1 MTVVETPPQRQPS
14 QDELEALIEEARR
27 RTRRRRLIV
36 AASVV
41 GVLLAG
47 AAVFGGVVLGRGGSA
62 NHVVAPPGY
71 HLVQAKGPVAH
82 ATITEYPPTR
92 SRVVDL
98 ASGNER
104 SAPLVLEV
112 WWDRRSGFDRVVGR
126 VDGRVQFDAVG
137 QTCQGPDVPGR
148 FCLPPPPFVLENM
161 LHYRWPIDR
170 KAVRVVGRGI
180 YRGHDVIWLEALVNG
195 KPSPPSAGAERV
207 ALDSVTHRPL
217 VKRSFVHGRLWYEE
231 VYSLLRD
238 LPAKS
243 VSFVVPDGGAVR
255 NSFPPLTGAP
265 WSGRK
270 VTLAVAQRALGQPA
284 LWLGESFR
292 GHRLRSVEVGTDITK
307 ANGSTL
313 GRAKFVRF
321 DYGSIRLQ
329 EFGRVK
335 PVGFVHGPRPGRI
348 LVGDNIML
356 SRHGLLVFAD
366 VQPLPIDTTAALD
379 LVNALR
385 PVPGG

>member
-1 MTVVETPPQRQPS
+1 VTVVETPPQRQPS

-27 RTRRRRLIV
+27 RTRRRRLII
-36 AASVV
+36 AASVL

-47 AAVFGGVVLGRGGSA
+47 AAVFGGVVLTRGGSGSQVA
-62 NHVVAPPGY
+62 APPGY
-71 HLVQAKGPVAH
+71 HVVQAKGPVSH

-92 SRVVDL
+92 SRVVDV

-112 WWDRRSGFDRVVGR
+112 WWDRRTGFDRVVGR

-137 QTCQGPDVPGR
+137 QTCQGPDVSRR

-161 LHYRWPIDR
+161 HYRWPIDP
-170 KAVRVVGRGI
+170 KAVRVVDRGS
-180 YRGHDVIWLEALVNG
+180 YRGHDVIWLEALTSG
-195 KPSPPSAGAERV
+195 KPSRGGDRV

-217 VKRSFVHGRLWYEE
+217 ARRSFARGRLFYEE
-231 VYSLLRD
+231 RYSLLRD

-255 NSFPPLTGAP
+255 NSFPPLTSAP
-265 WSGRK
+265 SSSRK
-270 VTLAVAQRALGQPA
+270 ATLAVAQHAVGPAA
-284 LWLGESFR
+284 LWLGKSYR
-292 GHRLRSVEVGTDITK
+292 GQPLRSVEVGADVSK
-307 ANGSTL
+307 APNGSVL
-313 GRAKFVRF
+313 RRAKFVRF

-335 PVGFVHGPRPGRI
+335 PLGFVSGPRPGRI
-348 LVGDNIML
+348 LVGGNIML
-356 SRHGLLVFAD
+356 SRDGLLVIAD
-366 VQPLPIDTTAALD
+366 VQPLPIDTAAALG
-379 LVNALR
+379 LAKALR
-385 PVPGG
+385 PIPEG

>member
-1 MTVVETPPQRQPS
+1 MTVVETPPQRKLS

-27 RTRRRRLIV
+27 RTRRRRLVV

-47 AAVFGGVVLGRGGSA
+47 AAVIGGVVLGRGGSA
-62 NHVVAPPGY
+62 NHVAVPPGY

-126 VDGRVQFDAVG
+126 VDGRVQFDSVG

-148 FCLPPPPFVLENM
+148 FCLPPPPFVLENQ
-161 LHYRWPIDR
+161 HYRLPIDR
-170 KAVRVVGRGI
+170 NAVRVVGRGTF
-180 YRGHDVIWLEALVNG
+180 RGHDVIWLEALVSG
-195 KPSPPSAGAERV
+195 KPSPGGEQV

-217 VKRSFVHGRLWYEE
+217 VRRSFVHGRLWYEE
-231 VYSLLRD
+231 VYSLLSD
-238 LPAKS
+238 LPGKS

-255 NSFPPLTGAP
+255 NSFPPLAGAP
-265 WSGRK
+265 STSRK
-270 VTLAVAQRALGQPA
+270 TTLAVARRALGPAA
-284 LWLGESFR
+284 LWLGESYR
-292 GHRLRSVEVGTDITK
+292 GHRLSSVEVGTQM
-307 ANGSTL
+307 AEVNGSVRQ
-313 GRAKFVRF
+313 RAKFVRF

-335 PVGFVHGPRPGRI
+335 PLGLVHGPRPSRI
-348 LVGDNIML
+348 LVGDNIMV
-356 SRHGLLVFAD
+356 SRDGLLVFAD
-366 VQPLPIDTTAALD
+366 VQPLPIDTTAALE